1 MIFAVSF
8 LGSLFAILVSLLLVY
23 SWVTLRLIPRLK
35 ESFRALVGEVGARAI
50 FERAGVSPE
59 QVMQDVGLDPTT
71 AAVAAIRARD
81 SGPSV
86 PTPIRVVFTCED
98 HGRCVG
104 CPRVLAQFEAIIR
117 HQGEDTFDEV
127 ERRCYAQLRE
137 QIASDALL
145 DGESETSRQRRI
157 ATRVVEALV
166 REGFSENAARE
177 AVWSRGKDVRATFAD
192 WLSAARAGCQRRMAQ
207 GAGDIA
213 S

>member
-1 MIFAVSF
+1 VVFAISF
-8 LGSLFAILVSLLLVY
+8 LGALFAILVSLLLVY
-23 SWVTLRLIPRLK
+23 SWVTLRLIPHLK
-35 ESFRALVGEVGARAI
+35 KSFRALVGEVGAKAI

-59 QVMQDVGLDPTT
+59 RAMQDVGLDPTA

-81 SGPSV
+81 NEPS
-86 PTPIRVVFTCED
+86 TAPIRVVFTCED

-117 HQGEDTFDEV
+117 HQGENTFDEV

-137 QIASDALL
+137 QIASDTLL

-157 ATRVVEALV
+157 AARVVETLV

-177 AVWSRGKDVRATFAD
+177 AVWSRSKDVRATFAD
-192 WLSAARAGCQRRMAQ
+192 WLLAARAGCRRRTAH